1 MEMVLFTKSK
11 SSPPSSSLVTK
22 SSKES
27 LIVLTSS
34 CNFSMFSVAAE
45 TSSDKSGTYRPGV
58 SPSSTSSLVNKDRA
72 FPALLDT

>member
-1 MEMVLFTKSK
+1 
-11 SSPPSSSLVTK
+11 
-22 SSKES
+22 
-27 LIVLTSS
+27 
-34 CNFSMFSVAAE
+34 MFSVAAE